1 MRGRLPCV
9 LLAPSSRCI
18 RMRCS
23 GTGPPPPQRDVAD
36 ASVGLGSSL
45 LPVLFWGGGAATS
58 SPSSPLF
65 AAATISF
72 SARSK
77 KDRESK
83 RFAKQVAAER
93 KKERA
98 ADKKAAITNISKLRK
113 QREKS
118 VREYGSRFYGWG
130 CALSQSLCGS
140 EKQQSLISVRLRLC
154 KQHEKSVRGQGWRQG
169 LFVGVVCAETMQPLQ
184 TSPSCASSARRRCVG
199 RAVVLERQLATLQRS
214 CALACWDRGGP
225 H

>member
-23 GTGPPPPQRDVAD
+23 GTGPPQQQRDVAD
-36 ASVGLGSSL
+36 ASVGLCSSL
-45 LPVLFWGGGAATS
+45 LPALFFGGAATS

-65 AAATISF
+65 AATTISF
-72 SARSK
+72 PARSK

-130 CALSQSLCGS
+130 CALSQSLCAS
-140 EKQQSLISVRLRLC
+140 EKQQSLT
-154 KQHEKSVRGQGWRQG
+154 K
-169 LFVGVVCAETMQPLQ
+169 
-184 TSPSCASSARRRCVG
+184 
-199 RAVVLERQLATLQRS
+199 
-214 CALACWDRGGP
+214 
-225 H
+225 